1 MYHSTAIYF
10 KTMIL
15 LILKSF
21 NPIMKNRCLS
31 FIICAVISLAS
42 GPLLAQQK
50 YPDIGIVSDLAQDS
64 IAYAAGFRLIGESVP
79 RILSPTLSDNEFN
92 ASLQKV
98 KAAKCKVLSC
108 NLFFPG
114 SLKIAGPDV
123 NEEKVLAYTTTV
135 LWRAKQAGVK
145 YIVLGSSGARSIPAG
160 YDMEKAKADFIVL
173 CKKLGQI
180 AKKNDVI
187 ILLENLETTETNFI
201 TSLKAAAE
209 IVKKVNE
216 PNFRL
221 NVDIFHMLR
230 EGESP
235 DEIIAAAKQVAFCE
249 IAEKEKRSLPGVAG
263 DDFRPYLRAL
273 KKINY
278 KGFIFIEASTNNAAT
293 EMPQAFKYLGQQ
305 VAEVYSGK

>member
-1 MYHSTAIYF
+1 MK
-10 KTMIL
+10 KTFLSIIASFLIL
-15 LILKSF
+15 L
-21 NPIMKNRCLS
+21 
-31 FIICAVISLAS
+31 VS
-42 GPLLAQQK
+42 GPLSAQQK
-50 YPDIGIVSDLAQDS
+50 YPELGIVSGLAQDS
-64 IAYAAGFRLIGESVP
+64 IAYAAGFKLIGESVP
-79 RILSPTLSDNEFN
+79 KILSPTLSDAEFQAN
-92 ASLQKV
+92 LQKL

-123 NEEKVLAYTTTV
+123 NEDKVLSYTETV
-135 LWRAKQAGVK
+135 LSRAKQAGVK
-145 YIVLGSSGARSIPAG
+145 YIVLGSSGARSIPSG
-160 YDMEKAKADFIVL
+160 YDMDKAKADFVIL

-201 TSLKAAAE
+201 TSLKSAAE

-221 NVDIFHMLR
+221 NVDVFHMLR

-235 DEIIAAAKQVAFCE
+235 DEIIAAAKQVGFCE

-278 KGFIFIEASTNNAAT
+278 KGYIFIEASTNNASV
-293 EMPQAFKYLGQQ
+293 EIPQAFQYLTKQI
-305 VAEVYSGK
+305 AEVYSGK

>member
-1 MYHSTAIYF
+1 MKNIFLAI
-10 KTMIL
+10 TSLCIL
-15 LILKSF
+15 LIS
-21 NPIMKNRCLS
+21 NPVSARQAYPELS
-31 FIICAVISLAS
+31 
-42 GPLLAQQK
+42 
-50 YPDIGIVSDLAQDS
+50 IVSGLAQDS
-64 IAYAAGFRLIGESVP
+64 IAYAAGFKMIGESVP
-79 RILSPTLSDNEFN
+79 KILSPTLSEDQFQ
-92 ASLQKV
+92 ASLKRI

-123 NEEKVLAYTTTV
+123 DEAKVLSYTETV
-135 LWRAKQAGVK
+135 LSRAKLAGVK
-145 YIVLGSSGARSIPAG
+145 YIVLGSSGARSIPTG
-160 YDMEKAKADFIVL
+160 YDLDKAKADFVIL
-173 CKKLGQI
+173 CKKLGQM
-180 AKKNDVI
+180 ARKNEVV

-209 IVKKVNE
+209 IVKKVHE

-235 DEIIAAAKQVAFCE
+235 DEIIAAAKQVGFCE

-278 KGFIFIEASTNNAAT
+278 KGYIFIEASTNNAAV
-293 EMPQAFKYLGQQ
+293 EMPQAFKYLTKQIE
-305 VAEVYSGK
+305 EVYSVK

>member
-1 MYHSTAIYF
+1 MS
-10 KTMIL
+10 
-15 LILKSF
+15 
-21 NPIMKNRCLS
+21 NIMKNTSLS
-31 FIICAVISLAS
+31 IITSFLIFLTS
-42 GPLLAQQK
+42 GPLSAQQK
-50 YPDIGIVSDLAQDS
+50 YPELGIVSGLAQDS
-64 IAYAAGFRLIGESVP
+64 TAYAAGFRLIGESVP
-79 RILSPTLSDNEFN
+79 KILSPTLSDAEFQAN
-92 ASLQKV
+92 LKRI

-123 NEEKVLAYTTTV
+123 DEAKVLSYTETV
-135 LWRAKQAGVK
+135 LSRGKQAGVK

-160 YDMEKAKADFIVL
+160 YDMEKAKADFVML

-180 AKKNDVI
+180 AKKNDVV

-221 NVDIFHMLR
+221 NVDVFHMLR

-235 DEIIAAAKQVAFCE
+235 DEIINAAKEVGFCE
-249 IAEKEKRSLPGVAG
+249 IAEKVKRTLPGVAG

-278 KGFIFIEASTNNAAT
+278 KGYIFMEASISNAAV
-293 EMPQAFKYLGQQ
+293 EMPQAFKYLSAQL
-305 VAEVYSGK
+305 AEVYSSK

>member
-1 MYHSTAIYF
+1 MK
-10 KTMIL
+10 KTFLSIISFLIL
-15 LILKSF
+15 LVSGQ
-21 NPIMKNRCLS
+21 LS
-31 FIICAVISLAS
+31 
-42 GPLLAQQK
+42 AQQK
-50 YPDIGIVSDLAQDS
+50 YPELGIVSGLAQDS
-64 IAYAAGFRLIGESVP
+64 IAYAAGFKLIGESVP
-79 RILSPTLSDNEFN
+79 KILSPALSDVEFQTN
-92 ASLQKV
+92 LQKL

-123 NEEKVLAYTTTV
+123 NEEKVLSYTETV
-135 LWRAKQAGVK
+135 LSRAKQAGVK
-145 YIVLGSSGARSIPAG
+145 YIVLGSSGARSIPSG
-160 YDMEKAKADFIVL
+160 YDMDKAKADFVIL

-201 TSLKAAAE
+201 TSLKSAAE

-221 NVDIFHMLR
+221 NVDVFHMLR

-235 DEIIAAAKQVAFCE
+235 DEIIAAAKQVGFCE

-278 KGFIFIEASTNNAAT
+278 KGYIFIEASTNNASV
-293 EMPQAFKYLGQQ
+293 EIPQAFQYLTKQI
-305 VAEVYSGK
+305 AEVYSGK

>member
-1 MYHSTAIYF
+1 MKNIFLAI
-10 KTMIL
+10 TSLCIL
-15 LILKSF
+15 LIS
-21 NPIMKNRCLS
+21 NPVSARQ
-31 FIICAVISLAS
+31 A
-42 GPLLAQQK
+42 
-50 YPDIGIVSDLAQDS
+50 YPELGIVSGLVQDS
-64 IAYAAGFRLIGESVP
+64 IAYAAGFKMIGESVP
-79 RILSPTLSDNEFN
+79 KILSPTLSEDQFQ
-92 ASLQKV
+92 ASLKRI

-123 NEEKVLAYTTTV
+123 DEAKVLSYTETV
-135 LWRAKQAGVK
+135 LSRAKLAGVK

-160 YDMEKAKADFIVL
+160 YNLDKAKADFVIL
-173 CKKLGQI
+173 CKKLGQV
-180 AKKNDVI
+180 AKKNDVV

-209 IVKKVNE
+209 IVKKVHE

-235 DEIIAAAKQVAFCE
+235 DEIIAAAKQVGFCE

-263 DDFRPYLRAL
+263 DDFRPYLKAL

-278 KGFIFIEASTNNAAT
+278 KGHIFIEASTNNAAV
-293 EMPQAFKYLGQQ
+293 EMPQAFKYLTKQIE
-305 VAEVYSGK
+305 EVYSVK

>member
-1 MYHSTAIYF
+1 MS
-10 KTMIL
+10 
-15 LILKSF
+15 
-21 NPIMKNRCLS
+21 NIMKKTFLS
-31 FIICAVISLAS
+31 IITSFLISLTS
-42 GPLLAQQK
+42 GPLSAQQK
-50 YPDIGIVSDLAQDS
+50 YPELGIVSGLAQDS
-64 IAYAAGFRLIGESVP
+64 TAYAAGFRLIGESVP
-79 RILSPTLSDNEFN
+79 KILSPTLSDAEFQAN
-92 ASLQKV
+92 LKRI

-123 NEEKVLAYTTTV
+123 DEAKVLSYTETV
-135 LWRAKQAGVK
+135 LSRAKQAGVK

-160 YDMEKAKADFIVL
+160 YDMDKAKADFVML
-173 CKKLGQI
+173 CKKLGKI
-180 AKKNDVI
+180 AKKNDVV

-221 NVDIFHMLR
+221 NVDVFHMLR

-235 DEIIAAAKQVAFCE
+235 DEIIAAAKEVGFCE
-249 IAEKEKRSLPGVAG
+249 IAEKVKRTLPGVAG

-278 KGFIFIEASTNNAAT
+278 KGYIFMEASISNAAV
-293 EMPQAFKYLGQQ
+293 EMPQAFKYLSAQL
-305 VAEVYSGK
+305 AEVYSSK

>member
-1 MYHSTAIYF
+1 
-10 KTMIL
+10 
-15 LILKSF
+15 
-21 NPIMKNRCLS
+21 MKNIFLAITSLIILWIANPLS
-31 FIICAVISLAS
+31 
-42 GPLLAQQK
+42 AQQK
-50 YPDIGIVSDLAQDS
+50 YPELGIVSGLAQDS
-64 IAYAAGFRLIGESVP
+64 IAYAAGFKMIGESVP
-79 RILSPTLSDNEFN
+79 KILSPTLSDAEFRTN
-92 ASLQKV
+92 LQKV

-123 NEEKVLAYTTTV
+123 DEAKVLSYTETV
-135 LWRAKQAGVK
+135 LSRAKEAGVK
-145 YIVLGSSGARSIPAG
+145 YIVLGSSGARSIPTG
-160 YDMEKAKADFIVL
+160 YDMDKAKADFVIL
-173 CKKLGQI
+173 CKKIGQI
-180 AKKNDVI
+180 AKKNDVV

-221 NVDIFHMLR
+221 NVDVFHMLR
-230 EGESP
+230 ESESP
-235 DEIIAAAKQVAFCE
+235 DEIIAAAKQVGFCE
-249 IAEKEKRSLPGVAG
+249 IAEKEKRTLPGVAG

-293 EMPQAFKYLGQQ
+293 EIPQAFNYLTKQ
-305 VAEVYSGK
+305 VAEVYSEK

>member
-1 MYHSTAIYF
+1 MKNIFLAI
-10 KTMIL
+10 TSLCIL
-15 LILKSF
+15 LIS
-21 NPIMKNRCLS
+21 NPVSARQ
-31 FIICAVISLAS
+31 A
-42 GPLLAQQK
+42 
-50 YPDIGIVSDLAQDS
+50 YPELGIVSGLAQDS
-64 IAYAAGFRLIGESVP
+64 TAYAAGFKMIGESVP
-79 RILSPTLSDNEFN
+79 KILSPTLSEDEFQ
-92 ASLQKV
+92 ASLKRI

-108 NLFFPG
+108 NLFFPS

-123 NEEKVLAYTTTV
+123 DEAKVLSYTETV
-135 LWRAKQAGVK
+135 LSRAKLAGVK

-160 YDMEKAKADFIVL
+160 YDLDKAKADFVIL
-173 CKKLGQI
+173 CKELGQM
-180 AKKNDVI
+180 ARKNEVV

-209 IVKKVNE
+209 IVKKVHE

-235 DEIIAAAKQVAFCE
+235 DEIIAAAKQVGFCE

-278 KGFIFIEASTNNAAT
+278 KGYIFIEASTNNAAV
-293 EMPQAFKYLGQQ
+293 EMPQAFKYLTKQIE
-305 VAEVYSGK
+305 EVYSVK

>member
-1 MYHSTAIYF
+1 MKKIFLSIITN
-10 KTMIL
+10 L
-15 LILKSF
+15 LVL
-21 NPIMKNRCLS
+21 LT
-31 FIICAVISLAS
+31 S
-42 GPLLAQQK
+42 GPLLAQQNH
-50 YPDIGIVSDLAQDS
+50 PQLGIVASLSQDS

-79 RILSPTLSDNEFN
+79 KLLSPTLSDDEFRAN
-92 ASLQKV
+92 LQKL

-123 NEEKVLAYTTTV
+123 NEEKVLKYTETV
-135 LWRAKQAGVK
+135 LSRAKQAGVK
-145 YIVLGSSGARSIPAG
+145 YIVLGSSGARSIPTG
-160 YDMEKAKADFIVL
+160 YDMDKAKADFVIL

-187 ILLENLETTETNFI
+187 VLLENLETTETNFI
-201 TSLKAAAE
+201 TSLKTAAE

-221 NVDIFHMLR
+221 NVDVFHMLR

-235 DEIIAAAKQVAFCE
+235 DEIIAAAKQVGFCE
-249 IAEKEKRSLPGVAG
+249 IAEKEKRTLPGVAS
-263 DDFRPYLRAL
+263 DDFKPYLRAL

-278 KGFIFIEASTNNAAT
+278 KGFIFMEASTNNAAA
-293 EMPQAFKYLGQQ
+293 EMPKAFQYLTKQIT
-305 VAEVYSGK
+305 EVYSGK

>member
-1 MYHSTAIYF
+1 MK
-10 KTMIL
+10 KTFLSIISFLIL
-15 LILKSF
+15 L
-21 NPIMKNRCLS
+21 
-31 FIICAVISLAS
+31 VS
-42 GPLLAQQK
+42 GPLSAQQK
-50 YPDIGIVSDLAQDS
+50 YPELGIVSGLAQDS
-64 IAYAAGFRLIGESVP
+64 IAYAAGFKLIGESVP
-79 RILSPTLSDNEFN
+79 KILSPALSDAEFQAN
-92 ASLQKV
+92 LQKL
-98 KAAKCKVLSC
+98 KTAKCKVLSC

-123 NEEKVLAYTTTV
+123 NEDKVLSYTETV
-135 LWRAKQAGVK
+135 LSRAKQAGVK
-145 YIVLGSSGARSIPAG
+145 YIVLGSSGARSIPSG
-160 YDMEKAKADFIVL
+160 YDMDKAKADFVIL

-201 TSLKAAAE
+201 TSLKSAAE

-221 NVDIFHMLR
+221 NVDVFHMLR

-235 DEIIAAAKQVAFCE
+235 DEIIAAAKQVGFCE
-249 IAEKEKRSLPGVAG
+249 IAEKEKRTLPGVAG

-278 KGFIFIEASTNNAAT
+278 KGYIFIEASTNNASV
-293 EMPQAFKYLGQQ
+293 EIPQAFQYLTKQI
-305 VAEVYSGK
+305 AEVYSGK

>member
-1 MYHSTAIYF
+1 MS
-10 KTMIL
+10 
-15 LILKSF
+15 
-21 NPIMKNRCLS
+21 NIMKNTFLS
-31 FIICAVISLAS
+31 IITSFLIFLTS
-42 GPLLAQQK
+42 GPLSAQQK
-50 YPDIGIVSDLAQDS
+50 YPELGIVSGLAQDS
-64 IAYAAGFRLIGESVP
+64 TAYAAGFRLIGESVP
-79 RILSPTLSDNEFN
+79 KILSPTLSNDEFQAN
-92 ASLQKV
+92 LKRI

-123 NEEKVLAYTTTV
+123 DEAKVLSYTETV
-135 LWRAKQAGVK
+135 LSRAKQAGVK

-160 YDMEKAKADFIVL
+160 YDMDKAKADFVML

-180 AKKNDVI
+180 AKKNDVV

-201 TSLKAAAE
+201 TSLKTAAE

-221 NVDIFHMLR
+221 NVDVFHMLR

-235 DEIIAAAKQVAFCE
+235 DEIIAAAKEVGFCE
-249 IAEKEKRSLPGVAG
+249 IAEKVKRTLPGVAG

-278 KGFIFIEASTNNAAT
+278 KGYIFMEASISNAT
-293 EMPQAFKYLGQQ
+293 VEMPQAFKYLSAQL
-305 VAEVYSGK
+305 AEVYSAK